1 MTLDGLRLNH
11 FMTALILFI
20 ILFLSS
26 PALAGEG
33 QPVLQ
38 GDTETTLIK
47 TEDTEEKQFSKEV
60 IWLNYV
66 RGNELKTLNTN
77 EYNNTFKKPDFL
89 TDKENE
95 EQFKK
100 CIYKTN

>member
-1 MTLDGLRLNH
+1 MNH

-26 PALAGEG
+26 PVLAGEG

-66 RGNELKTLNTN
+66 RGNELKTLNSN

-95 EQFKK
+95 KQFKK
-100 CIYKTN
+100 CIYKTK

>member
-1 MTLDGLRLNH
+1 MTLEGLRLNH

-20 ILFLSS
+20 ILFLSF

-47 TEDTEEKQFSKEV
+47 TEDTEEKQFSRKLSGLIMLEEM
-60 IWLNYV
+60 N
-66 RGNELKTLNTN
+66 LKL
-77 EYNNTFKKPDFL
+77 
-89 TDKENE
+89 
-95 EQFKK
+95 
-100 CIYKTN
+100 

>member
-1 MTLDGLRLNH
+1 MNH

-26 PALAGEG
+26 PVLAGEG

-38 GDTETTLIK
+38 SDTETTLIK

-66 RGNELKTLNTN
+66 RGNELKILNSN

-89 TDKENE
+89 TNKENE

>member
-1 MTLDGLRLNH
+1 MNH

-26 PALAGEG
+26 PVLAGEG

-38 GDTETTLIK
+38 SDTETTLIK

-66 RGNELKTLNTN
+66 RGNELKILNSS

>member
-1 MTLDGLRLNH
+1 MNH

-26 PALAGEG
+26 PVLAGEG

-38 GDTETTLIK
+38 GDGETTLIK

-66 RGNELKTLNTN
+66 RGNELKILNSS

>member
-1 MTLDGLRLNH
+1 MTTL
-11 FMTALILFI
+11 FLFI
-20 ILFLSS
+20 FLFLSF

-33 QPVLQ
+33 QQIPHIDKEV
-38 GDTETTLIK
+38 TLIK
-47 TEDTEEKQFSKEV
+47 TEDTQEKQFSKEV

-66 RGNELKTLNTN
+66 RGNELKTLNSN

>member
-1 MTLDGLRLNH
+1 MTLEGLRLNH

-26 PALAGEG
+26 PAFAGEG
-33 QPVLQ
+33 QPVPFIE
-38 GDTETTLIK
+38 GETTLIK

-66 RGNELKTLNTN
+66 RGNELKTLNSN

-89 TDKENE
+89 TEKENE

>member
-1 MTLDGLRLNH
+1 MNH

-26 PALAGEG
+26 PVLAGEG

-38 GDTETTLIK
+38 SDTETTLIK
-47 TEDTEEKQFSKEV
+47 IEDTEEKQFSKEV

-66 RGNELKTLNTN
+66 RGNELKILNSN

-89 TDKENE
+89 TNKENE

>member
-1 MTLDGLRLNH
+1 MTLEGLRLNH
-11 FMTALILFI
+11 FMTTLILFI

-33 QPVLQ
+33 QPILQ
-38 GDTETTLIK
+38 SDAETTLIK
-47 TEDTEEKQFSKEV
+47 TEDTKEKQFSKEV

-66 RGNELKTLNTN
+66 RGNELKILNSS

-89 TDKENE
+89 TTKENE

>member
-1 MTLDGLRLNH
+1 MTLEGLRLNH

-26 PALAGEG
+26 PVLAGEG

-38 GDTETTLIK
+38 SDTETTLIK

-66 RGNELKTLNTN
+66 RG
-77 EYNNTFKKPDFL
+77 
-89 TDKENE
+89 
-95 EQFKK
+95 
-100 CIYKTN
+100 I

>member
-1 MTLDGLRLNH
+1 MTLEGLRLNH

-26 PALAGEG
+26 PVLAGEG

-38 GDTETTLIK
+38 SDTETTLIK

-66 RGNELKTLNTN
+66 RGNELKTLNSN

-95 EQFKK
+95 KQFKK
-100 CIYKTN
+100 CIYKTK

>member
-1 MTLDGLRLNH
+1 MT
-11 FMTALILFI
+11 TLILFF

-26 PALAGEG
+26 PVLAGEG

-38 GDTETTLIK
+38 SGKETTLIK

-66 RGNELKTLNTN
+66 RGNELKILNSS

-89 TDKENE
+89 TTKENE

>member
-1 MTLDGLRLNH
+1 MTLEGLRLNH
-11 FMTALILFI
+11 FMTTLILFI

-26 PALAGEG
+26 PVLAGEG
-33 QPVLQ
+33 QPILQ
-38 GDTETTLIK
+38 DDTEITLIK
-47 TEDTEEKQFSKEV
+47 TEDTKEKQFSKEV

-66 RGNELKTLNTN
+66 RGNELKILNSS

-89 TDKENE
+89 TNKENE

>member
-1 MTLDGLRLNH
+1 MNH

-26 PALAGEG
+26 PVLAGEG

-38 GDTETTLIK
+38 GDAETTLIK

-66 RGNELKTLNTN
+66 RGNELKILNSS

-89 TDKENE
+89 TNKENE